1 MALAAKSGFKGAA
14 IRPPATAA
22 QRRLWAAEQL
32 TEGSGEYNVPVA
44 LRLHGPLDT
53 PALLRALHA
62 LLTRHESLRST
73 FDVGQGGALR
83 WAARAPEEFP
93 VRQRDFSREADPVAA
108 AIGFADDLAWR
119 PFDLGREVLRI
130 GLLRLADDDHLLVCV
145 GHHVVFDDWSVAVL
159 FRELEVLYA
168 LAVRGA
174 ALSKVLPTLTYGYTD
189 LSLDERR
196 NLTRG
201 RLDDQLAYWRDHLA
215 DAPALRLPTDGPR
228 PTGHTTQA
236 GRHRFTISAALTA
249 RLTEV
254 GRSSRAT
261 LFMTLLT
268 GFHTLLRQWTGQ
280 TDITVG
286 TLVTGRT
293 TPEREALI
301 TCMVN
306 TLAIRS
312 TAPREATFAQ
322 LLAEVRE
329 RTLSAFAHQDA
340 PIDEVVA
347 RLPNRGGRP
356 LVQVMFEF
364 QNTTMDVAA
373 LHGGAG
379 DVPTLEGLRT
389 VAQPFARLTARYDL
403 ELAVGTTPD
412 GLVASI
418 VHPTDLFT
426 EHTVA
431 ALAEDY
437 RAVLRSVAAAD

>member
-1 MALAAKSGFKGAA
+1 MALTAKSGLGGAA

-32 TEGSGEYNVPVA
+32 TGGSGEYNVPVA

-53 PALLRALHA
+53 PALLRALHV

-73 FDVGQGGALR
+73 FDVGLGGTLR
-83 WAARAPEEFP
+83 WTARAPEDYP
-93 VRQRDFSREADPVAA
+93 VEQRDFSGESDPVDAA
-108 AIGFADDLAWR
+108 VGYADELARR
-119 PFDLGREVLRI
+119 PFDLGREVLRT
-130 GLLRLADDDHLLVCV
+130 GLLRLADDDHILVCV

-168 LAVRGA
+168 LAVRGV
-174 ALSKVLPTLTYGYTD
+174 ALSSALPALTYGYMD

-201 RLDDQLAYWRDHLA
+201 RLDTHLSYWQDQLS
-215 DAPALRLPTDGPR
+215 DAPALRLPAGRPR
-228 PTGHTTQA
+228 PATRTAHA
-236 GRHRFTISAALTA
+236 GRHRFTLSAELTA
-249 RLTEV
+249 RLTAV
-254 GRSSRAT
+254 GRCSRAT

-268 GFHTLLRQWTGQ
+268 GYHALLRKWTGQ

-322 LLAEVRE
+322 LLGEVRE
-329 RTLSAFAHQDA
+329 RTLAAFAHQDA

-347 RLPNRGGRP
+347 RLPDRGGDP

-379 DVPTLEGLRT
+379 EVPAFLGLRT
-389 VAQPFARLTARYDL
+389 VAQPFNHLTARYDL

-412 GLVASI
+412 GLVGSI
-418 VHPTDLFT
+418 VYPCDLFT
-426 EHTVA
+426 EDTIA

-437 RAVLRSVAAAD
+437 TAVLHAVASP